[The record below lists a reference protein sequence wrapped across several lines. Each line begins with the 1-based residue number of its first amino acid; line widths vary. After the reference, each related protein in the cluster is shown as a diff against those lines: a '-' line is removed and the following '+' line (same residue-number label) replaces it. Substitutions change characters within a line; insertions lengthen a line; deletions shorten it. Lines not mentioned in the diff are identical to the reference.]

1 MYKTDIKLNLID
13 KFVRGIQGGFCTKRL
28 FYSTLYSVHFITEM
42 YQTGIHSKT
51 EWSLT
56 GKQHWGR
63 VHINQAIY
71 QFIAKQNE
79 VLLVNNIEEGSISI
93 KLFIRDQ
100 LAMVHHHFFIFANK
114 NIHPGTCTTLYLH
127 DLLFY
132 KLFRSWI
139 YSWNTAHLT
148 LNNYQS
154 CL

>member
-1 MYKTDIKLNLID
+1 LYKTDIKLNLID

-100 LAMVHHHFFIFANK
+100 LAMVHHLFFLQIKIFIQVHVPPYIYMIYCFISCSGHGYIAE
-114 NIHPGTCTTLYLH
+114 I
-127 DLLFY
+127 LL
-132 KLFRSWI
+132 I
-139 YSWNTAHLT
+139 
-148 LNNYQS
+148 
-154 CL
+154 